1 MPKVSIIVP
10 VYKAEKY
17 LPQCV
22 DSILSQ
28 TFSDW
33 ECILVDDGSPDCSG
47 VICDEYAQTDARIRV
62 IHKENGGV
70 SSARNAGLEEAC
82 GEWICFVDSDDTIQP
97 SYLDDF
103 EIDSTEVDLYMQ
115 GYVRVNG
122 DKIISTHDFAG
133 CKKTDFFSVLA
144 YSEDNHIV
152 NSPWIKL
159 FKRSIIVDNNVLF
172 DTNTSYGEDHL
183 FSLSYIL
190 HCKSIHYS
198 LGHGYMYHLH
208 ETESLTQRIVPFREI
223 MYYTLKA
230 KKYQDQIA
238 KESKGDDYL
247 ASVGLCFMRNYIS
260 ILTYLCKANGGYDD
274 FKMVIDRCSPY
285 LNSISTSKCSAKLKI
300 FKKISLYPVSYIL
313 YFSMTKVLKIIYR

>member
-247 ASVGLCFMRNYIS
+247 ASVGLCFMRNYVRT
-260 ILTYLCKANGGYDD
+260 LKYLYKTNSDYCT
-274 FKMVIDRCSPY
+274 FKLVIDSYCPY
-285 LNSISTSKCSAKLKI
+285 LGEVSTCKFSIKLKL
-300 FKKISLYPVSYIL
+300 FHKFVSLSMPRIL
-313 YFSMTKVLKIIYR
+313 YFCITKMLKLSK

>member
-47 VICDEYAQTDARIRV
+47 VICDEYAQKDARIRV

-183 FSLSYIL
+183 FSLAYLLHVSKVKYTQAVGYNYRIADGSLTHIIKNSNQLTYYITKSREYSMEILEKVDEKELLAAYNRRLVDNLKVFVYNFYKTKEVSDSYEFYVKQFKDSLNRYYYAQPLFDKLFMLIL
-190 HCKSIHYS
+190 LKFPCIIS
-198 LGHGYMYHLH
+198 YHL
-208 ETESLTQRIVPFREI
+208 LRK
-223 MYYTLKA
+223 YLKA
-230 KKYQDQIA
+230 K
-238 KESKGDDYL
+238 
-247 ASVGLCFMRNYIS
+247 
-260 ILTYLCKANGGYDD
+260 
-274 FKMVIDRCSPY
+274 
-285 LNSISTSKCSAKLKI
+285 
-300 FKKISLYPVSYIL
+300 
-313 YFSMTKVLKIIYR
+313 